1 MSSKRTPVASVAAID
16 AILVVVFVLIGR
28 RNHEEGFALAGV
40 LTTLWPFLVG
50 LAVGW
55 LVFRAWRSPLRVV
68 WTGIGIWMSTVTLG
82 MLLRLAT
89 GQGTAFSFV
98 IVATVV
104 LGVFLLGWRAI
115 ALFGARRRSVTA

>member
-1 MSSKRTPVASVAAID
+1 MSSKRTRVASVAAID

-89 GQGTAFSFV
+89 GQGTVFSFV